1 MLLNKYMNEGSS
13 LAMPWEMLGGTNE
26 GKQKASQFQIQLLRK
41 KNFSFHTHKKQ
52 DAKQRW
58 PTWKAQIGWQ

>member
-26 GKQKASQFQIQLLRK
+26 GKQKASQFQTQLLRK

-52 DAKQRW
+52 DAKQR
-58 PTWKAQIGWQ
+58 